1 MNSTV
6 DNKAR
11 QMMLSV
17 MEPDKVRVRIR
28 TSWKSG
34 MCLPDKEG
42 EFDEEAV
49 FAVLT
54 FGDNYAIEK
63 AVTSE
68 HEEDGGRVKVMLA
81 DLNEYKRLLLKR
93 TLLSWTLDVPIERDC
108 NGWMTSGCYER
119 VARLPAPLVE
129 AFLRGFE
136 ESVEITDDEER
147 TISRQ
152 CAILFSKSGRGVA
165 DACEAVSLFCTLGN
179 YWEKFGLDKN
189 KLPQLPYRE
198 YLMLRMMIGKEGE
211 AVRVQ
216 SKPKPAGGGTRIAG
230 AGGRARPSR
239 GISTPM

>member
-1 MNSTV
+1 M
-6 DNKAR
+6 
-11 QMMLSV
+11 SV
-17 MEPDKVRVRIR
+17 MEPDKVRVRVR
-28 TSWKSG
+28 TSWRTG

-42 EFDEEAV
+42 DSEEEAV

-68 HEEDGGRVKVMLA
+68 HEADDGRVKVMLA

-93 TLLSWTLDVPIERDC
+93 TLLSWTLDVPVERDGH
-108 NGWMTSGCYER
+108 GWMTPGCYER

-147 TISRQ
+147 LINRQ
-152 CAILFSKSGRGVA
+152 CAILFSKSGHGVA

-179 YWEKFGLDKN
+179 YWEKFGLDKY
-189 KLPQLPYRE
+189 KLPQMPYRE

-211 AVRVQ
+211 AMRVQ
-216 SKPKPAGGGTRIAG
+216 SKPKAASGTRIAG
-230 AGGRARPSR
+230 AGGRVRPSR
-239 GISTPM
+239 GISQPM